1 MAKELPPK
9 PEENLDELIPGFVKE
24 KQEVRSPYKFQT
36 LEEFFDEFKPVRL
49 KPGDEGYEHVDTA
62 KIEESTYDVT
72 QPKDKWGVAQRQERK
87 ISINIESSLMGISQK
102 HWWLLPEYQSRLER
116 GELVELI
123 NFFVETGNEEHSVNV
138 YVFGEPLPPIY
149 KFWLSQTISYLA
161 QVDGGRVFNLVDGI
175 LIHNSDIEVKGVVFD
190 ERTGKTE
197 KIPYAAQTRYSSKT
211 IEMFG
216 KERGLYPDVSGS
228 RDIEF
233 FSFFI
238 VALIHEFGHLV
249 HSTLEDGWQ
258 ERLGWKREKVK
269 EKVPG
274 KLKRKKRERLVPK
287 EGFVP
292 PSQYSHT
299 NPREDF
305 AESFAFLLL
314 EPEKL
319 DPKKRDWLI
328 EEVIKQKSV
337 ATGDRPKV
345 ETLILSGADMQ
356 LPQITRDTHNY
367 GTSYKIEL
375 GEESKEVK
383 RQKREVQKELLKLQ
397 QRLNE
402 YLPSED
408 VKDIKIDTALK
419 LRYDWWTT
427 QEETSVIF
435 DEITKYPFVFPIAH
449 IIEGMVRYFE
459 PEFIKKYFGEILK
472 EFEKY
477 DDKREA
483 TKEVLSLK
491 MLRLAAILASQM
503 DLREDLS
510 LLGSIR
516 FFEDRYY
523 DKT

>member
-87 ISINIESSLMGISQK
+87 ISINIESSLRGISQK

-116 GELVELI
+116 GELVEQI

-356 LPQITRDTHNY
+356 LPQITRDNLSY
-367 GTSYKIEL
+367 DTSYRVEL
-375 GEESKEVK
+375 GRGGVDVFLEKIRLRSESKKTQGRIKKFLPKNTESVEVNTTP
-383 RQKREVQKELLKLQ
+383 R
-397 QRLNE
+397 
-402 YLPSED
+402 
-408 VKDIKIDTALK
+408 
-419 LRYDWWTT
+419 LRYDWWTRKP
-427 QEETSVIF
+427 ETKGVF
-435 DEITKYPFVFPIAH
+435 DKICSHKYIKPSAH
-449 IIEGMVRYFE
+449 IVENILRYFS
-459 PEFIKKYFGEILK
+459 PEFIREYFEGIFNELEGIESEQAAL
-472 EFEKY
+472 
-477 DDKREA
+477 
-483 TKEVLSLK
+483 KEVLSK
-491 MLRLAAILASQM
+491 RMLELSSIIASRM

-510 LLGSIR
+510 LLSSIQ
-516 FFEDRYY
+516 FF
-523 DKT
+523 KAW